1 MPSGLHSNASSR
13 TAGLRLAYS
22 APEPDNSTIEELR
35 RLTSPATK
43 ALPFVR
49 LRANDQPLLRPEGYW
64 QVRSTGKRGMDVALG
79 RSYARKAIAAMKAD
93 HNAALIALILEDIIH
108 DAALRRGKTGR
119 GRISHVAR
127 GFLDEISQS
136 LAARTETDAG

>member
-1 MPSGLHSNASSR
+1 MPSGLHSNASNR

-64 QVRSTGKRGMDVALG
+64 QARSTGKRGMDVALG

-108 DAALRRGKTGR
+108 DAAQRGGKNGR
-119 GRISHVAR
+119 SRISHVAR

-136 LAARTETDAG
+136 LAAGTETDAG

>member
-1 MPSGLHSNASSR
+1 M
-13 TAGLRLAYS
+13 RLAYS

-79 RSYARKAIAAMKAD
+79 RTYARKAIAAMKAD

-108 DAALRRGKTGR
+108 DAAQRGGKNGR

-136 LAARTETDAG
+136 LATRTQSDAE

>member
-1 MPSGLHSNASSR
+1 
-13 TAGLRLAYS
+13 
-22 APEPDNSTIEELR
+22 LR

-108 DAALRRGKTGR
+108 DAAQRGGKNGR

-136 LAARTETDAG
+136 LAARTQTNAD

>member
-1 MPSGLHSNASSR
+1 MLPGLHSIASSR

-79 RSYARKAIAAMKAD
+79 RTYARKAIAAMKAD

-108 DAALRRGKTGR
+108 DAVQRGGKNGR